1 MDIETLKNELN
12 RCIGCKPRPCEKAC
26 PLGVSPHDFIA
37 VAKNEGYQESAKL
50 IAKKNPLPQT
60 CGLVCPDCFCQKA
73 CIRGRMDSPIK
84 IPCLQAK
91 MIQLGGLPKLE
102 LPEPNGKKV
111 AVIGGGPA
119 GIGATY
125 ELISNGYN
133 VTIYEKENK
142 LGGVARLIPEYRLP
156 KSVLDEE
163 IARITQNDRV
173 TVKLNTEI
181 TDFSSLKQEYDDVI
195 LALGEPLEYKL
206 NVPGDE
212 ACISYKDVLK
222 TEREDITSPVIL
234 EARRQ
239 SLHIGDPQTD
249 AKHSESNAPA
259 LARPHLKQ
267 KTEDITSPVILEAQ
281 NETSNRSSSRR
292 DVSHSTSGIHKQNIE
307 DVATS
312 YDGDLAHPKFKTE
325 RDSVATGGINC
336 HAMSDATSDVYK
348 KGYTSECRRSY
359 DGDLARPL
367 LILANDST
375 IPLADSFTTLLADMQ
390 QKEADIYGITA
401 NQDGTYHI
409 QSYFMILNEKA
420 YTNPNF
426 ANYLN
431 NVKKEQDG
439 LTVAYRYEVPFTQ
452 YMQNLGYKTATYI
465 PYESLQHLPLNDK
478 NCYPLTLI
486 SKYNMPV
493 LKMRTFTNRLTVQE
507 PRRLVFSWL
516 KKHKP
521 QAYKELIKH
530 LTKIKSSYLSENK

>member
-1 MDIETLKNELN
+1 MDIETLKTELN

-84 IPCLQAK
+84 IPCLQAR
-91 MIQLGGLPKLE
+91 MIQLGGLPELE

-133 VTIYEKENK
+133 VTIYEKADK

-222 TEREDITSPVIL
+222 TERESI
-234 EARRQ
+234 A
-239 SLHIGDPQTD
+239 TD
-249 AKHSESNAPA
+249 
-259 LARPHLKQ
+259 
-267 KTEDITSPVILEAQ
+267 
-281 NETSNRSSSRR
+281 
-292 DVSHSTSGIHKQNIE
+292 
-307 DVATS
+307 
-312 YDGDLAHPKFKTE
+312 
-325 RDSVATGGINC
+325 GINC
-336 HAMSDATSDVYK
+336 HAMSDATSEVYK
-348 KGYTSECRRSY
+348 KAYMSECRRSY
-359 DGDLARPL
+359 DGNLAHPHIIIVGGGEVALDCALSLKKQNPNATVEMFVRRRREDMRIMKRDHIELDEHNIIIRDLTSIVEIKEENNLYNIIAIHNEINEEGKARAIKGSEFPL
-367 LILANDST
+367 QGYTHI
-375 IPLADSFTTLLADMQ
+375 
-390 QKEADIYGITA
+390 ITA
-401 NQDGTYHI
+401 LG
-409 QSYFMILNEKA
+409 SYFPKDKD
-420 YTNPNF
+420 TNDCHCAGDMTGNC
-426 ANYLN
+426 
-431 NVKKEQDG
+431 G
-439 LTVAYRYEVPFTQ
+439 TV
-452 YMQNLGYKTATYI
+452 
-465 PYESLQHLPLNDK
+465 
-478 NCYPLTLI
+478 
-486 SKYNMPV
+486 
-493 LKMRTFTNRLTVQE
+493 VQAIA
-507 PRRLVFSWL
+507 SG
-516 KKHKP
+516 
-521 QAYKELIKH
+521 
-530 LTKIKSSYLSENK
+530 IKSAKAIMEKE